1 MRERTRAIAV
11 LLAVLVLGC
20 LVGAAGSWFHYVKHG
35 DAQVDEVDK
44 RRGGPPPQRRERLPQ
59 LLGMTSEQETQFE
72 KIMDESRQQ
81 LDALRVEQRPKIDAV
96 IEETNRKIQTI
107 LNDEQKMKLAAF
119 LADVERERG
128 REGHG
133 GPRDG
138 RGFGPP
144 PPPPRHQS
152 PHDSPAPQVP
162 QSSPD

>member
-20 LVGAAGSWFHYVKHG
+20 LIGAAGFWSHYAKHG
-35 DAQVDEVDK
+35 DAQVDEMDK

-59 LLGMTSEQETQFE
+59 LLGMTSEQETRFE
-72 KIMDESRQQ
+72 EIMDESRQQ
-81 LDALRVEQRPKIDAV
+81 LDALRMEQRPKIDAV

-107 LNDEQKMKLAAF
+107 LNDEQKMKLDAF

-128 REGHG
+128 RDGHGGG

-144 PPPPRHQS
+144 PPPRHQS
-152 PHDSPAPQVP
+152 PQSP